1 MKDKIV
7 GVCLLYYRIIG
18 FFVYLNSLINLVNSV
33 GLKNVSVWFFFFIED
48 NEIKNL
54 IIIFM

>member
-33 GLKNVSVWFFFFIED
+33 GLKNVSVWFFFLLKIM
-48 NEIKNL
+48 K
-54 IIIFM
+54 

>member
-18 FFVYLNSLINLVNSV
+18 FFVYLNSLINFVNSV